1 MPEKLTQLF
10 QPFNRPG
17 QELSAI
23 AGAGIGLVLTKQRE
37 ELMDRVL
44 GIESTAGV
52 GSLFW
57 VALNSTPEPDLS
69 RGDLEIIAPAQLD
82 QPDAVLKRAVL
93 YVEDSPENMKSVE
106 PLIARYQ
113 RNRGA

>member
-1 MPEKLTQLF
+1 
-10 QPFNRPG
+10 
-17 QELSAI
+17 
-23 AGAGIGLVLTKQRE
+23 
-37 ELMDRVL
+37 MDGVL
-44 GIESTAGV
+44 GVESTAGI

-57 VALNSTPEPDLS
+57 VALNSTPEPDHS